1 MQWFCDLIPHEHF
14 DTSRLTYPLHRSI
27 NQSINQ
33 PINLYRAIV
42 QRRMLQCSYAESK
55 RNVLRRILN
64 VLTDG
69 ADRQFSGR
77 VEEVKYIWY
86 FNYNRVLN
94 YRKFVTSSS
103 SSKKIKILYSVR
115 WELILFVALKS
126 Q

>member
-1 MQWFCDLIPHEHF
+1 M
-14 DTSRLTYPLHRSI
+14 
-27 NQSINQ
+27 
-33 PINLYRAIV
+33 
-42 QRRMLQCSYAESK
+42 
-55 RNVLRRILN
+55 
-64 VLTDG
+64 LTDR

-77 VEEVKYIWY
+77 VEEVKYIRY

-103 SSKKIKILYSVR
+103 SSKKKKILYSVR